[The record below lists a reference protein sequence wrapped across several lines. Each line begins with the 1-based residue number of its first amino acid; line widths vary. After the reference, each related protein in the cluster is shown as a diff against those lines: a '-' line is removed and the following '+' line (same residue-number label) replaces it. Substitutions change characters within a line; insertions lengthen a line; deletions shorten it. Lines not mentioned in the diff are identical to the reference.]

1 MTHTQIP
8 ALRPHM
14 SAWQEE
20 CENVV
25 DNDKVEEQAAHSPAS
40 SLEGK
45 NIFKLESSCWMLKMF
60 LKMDS
65 NLKTGWPWEN
75 GHEKHCN
82 FLVGKNIFNGM
93 AMSHCFPLEKPISQ
107 SFLESFR
114 WKPWHLWHPSYGG
127 PAIAM
132 ARPSNWC
139 QFLWMADWRWW
150 RSECCRLGCV
160 EFWVCGTGFP
170 PILWRILRKWQRIL
184 TRLGAFLYHSET
196 GSWYFANFW
205 SVVWTMGDDDHYF
218 HKQMA
223 EVNLFFPMHQRH

>member
-14 SAWQEE
+14 SVWQEE

-75 GHEKHCN
+75 GENGHEKHCN

-93 AMSHCFPLEKPISQ
+93 AMSPCFPLEKPISQ
-107 SFLESFR
+107 SFLKSFR
-114 WKPWHLWHPSYGG
+114 WNHG
-127 PAIAM
+127 I
-132 ARPSNWC
+132 
-139 QFLWMADWRWW
+139 
-150 RSECCRLGCV
+150 
-160 EFWVCGTGFP
+160 CGTP
-170 PILWRILRKWQRIL
+170 
-184 TRLGAFLYHSET
+184 A
-196 GSWYFANFW
+196 
-205 SVVWTMGDDDHYF
+205 MGV
-218 HKQMA
+218 Q
-223 EVNLFFPMHQRH
+223 L